1 MLVTLGV
8 VVAVLVGVFYVA
20 GGWYFAGRIQ
30 SGGLHL
36 DVSTGVPAYDLQV
49 TAVTP
54 TSVTLTAPDGAP
66 TAFTQPSN
74 YSLMWDGGS
83 AHVGAVSVP
92 SDATEVTRPLSD
104 VIGTP
109 LTVGTKVALERDW
122 YLEDPK
128 ASLGLDFS
136 TVQIAT
142 PLGIMPAWY
151 VPASGT
157 TWAVMVH
164 GKGGLRREFLRTIPL
179 VHAAGMP
186 ALVITYRN
194 DAGNPQDPD
203 PRFGYGATEW
213 PDLEMAVDYA
223 TAHGAAKVLIYAD
236 SMGASVTAA
245 YLQHSDHVPA
255 MTAMVFD
262 APMLS
267 FEDAV
272 DLGAS
277 RTSIPV
283 VGLPVPSS
291 LTWVAKQIAGRQY
304 GIDWAAL
311 DYASD
316 TSWVTVP
323 VLVLHGAADPTAP
336 VTTSE
341 RFAAANPGTVRL
353 EEFAAAAHMESWNTD
368 RARYEALVA
377 PFLAAHTT

>member
-1 MLVTLGV
+1 M

-30 SGGLHL
+30 SGGLEL
-36 DVSTGVPAYDLQV
+36 DVSTGVPAYDLTV
-49 TAVTP
+49 AAVTP
-54 TSVTLTAPDGAP
+54 TTVTLAAPGDVP
-66 TAFTQPSN
+66 TAFTQPAA
-74 YSLMWDGGS
+74 YALMWDGGS
-83 AHVGAVSVP
+83 AHVGAVSVA

-104 VIGTP
+104 VTGTP
-109 LTVGTKVALERDW
+109 LAVGTTVALERDW
-122 YLEDPK
+122 YLQDPK
-128 ASLGLDFS
+128 SSLGLDFS
-136 TVQIAT
+136 TVQIPT
-142 PLGIMPAWY
+142 PLGEMPAWY

-194 DAGNPQDPD
+194 DAGNPQDPV
-203 PRFGYGATEW
+203 PQFGYGATEW
-213 PDLEMAVDYA
+213 PDLEAAVDYA
-223 TAHGAAKVLIYAD
+223 TAHGATKVLIYAN

-255 MTAMVFD
+255 MTGIVVD

-267 FEDAV
+267 FGDAV

-277 RTSIPV
+277 RTTIPV
-283 VGLPVPSS
+283 VGLPVPGS
-291 LTWVAKQIAGRQY
+291 LTWTAKQIAGKQY
-304 GIDWAAL
+304 GVDWSAL

-316 TSWVTVP
+316 TSWVKVP
-323 VLVLHGAADPTAP
+323 VLALHGDADPTAP

-341 RFAAANPGTVRL
+341 RFAAANPDLVTL
-353 EEFAAAAHMESWNTD
+353 EVFPDTAHMEAWNTD
-368 RARYEALVA
+368 RSRYETLVSR
-377 PFLAAHTT
+377 FLAQHAS

>member
-1 MLVTLGV
+1 M

-20 GGWYFAGRIQ
+20 GGWYFSGLIQ
-30 SGGLHL
+30 SGGLQL
-36 DVSTGVPAYDLQV
+36 DVSTGVPAYDLEV

-66 TAFTQPSN
+66 TAFTQPSS

-92 SDATEVTRPLSD
+92 ADATEVTRPLSD
-104 VIGTP
+104 VTGAP
-109 LTVGTKVALERDW
+109 LTVGTRAALERDW

-136 TVQIAT
+136 TVQVAT
-142 PLGIMPAWY
+142 PLGDMPAWY

-194 DAGNPQDPD
+194 DLGNPQDPV
-203 PRFGYGATEW
+203 PQFGYGATEW
-213 PDLEMAVDYA
+213 PDLEAAVDYA
-223 TAHGAAKVLIYAD
+223 TAHGASKVLLYAD

-245 YLQHSDHVPA
+245 YLQHGDHVPA
-255 MTAMVFD
+255 ITGIVLD

-267 FEDAV
+267 FGDAV

-277 RTSIPV
+277 QKSLPV
-283 VGLPVPSS
+283 VGLPVPDS
-291 LTWVAKQIAGRQY
+291 LTWAAKRIAGLRY
-304 GIDWAAL
+304 GIDWSAL

-323 VLVLHGAADPTAP
+323 VLVVHGDEDPTAP
-336 VTTSE
+336 LATSQ
-341 RFAAANPGTVRL
+341 RFAAANPDHVRL
-353 EEFAAAAHMESWNTD
+353 EVFPTAAHMEAWNTD
-368 RARYEALVA
+368 RDRYESLVSE
-377 PFLAAHTT
+377 FLAQHAT

>member
-1 MLVTLGV
+1 V

-49 TAVTP
+49 TGVTA
-54 TSVTLTAPDGAP
+54 TTVTLTAPGDRP
-66 TAFTQPSN
+66 TAFTQPSS

-83 AHVGAVSVP
+83 AHVGPVDVA
-92 SDATEVTRPLSD
+92 SDAAEVTRPLTD
-104 VIGTP
+104 VVGTP

-122 YLEDPK
+122 YLQDPK
-128 ASLGLDFS
+128 SSLGLDFS
-136 TVQIAT
+136 TVQIAS
-142 PLGIMPAWY
+142 PLGDMPAWY
-151 VPASGT
+151 VPASGS

-179 VHAAGMP
+179 VHEAGMP

-194 DAGNPQDPD
+194 DLGNPQDPV
-203 PRFGYGATEW
+203 PQFGYGATEW
-213 PDLEMAVDYA
+213 PDLQAAVDYA
-223 TAHGAAKVLIYAD
+223 TSHGAQKVLLYAD

-255 MTAMVFD
+255 VTGIVMD

-267 FEDAV
+267 FSDAV

-283 VGLPVPSS
+283 VGLPVPDS
-291 LTWVAKQIAGRQY
+291 LTWTAKQIAGKQY
-304 GIDWAAL
+304 GIDWSAL
-311 DYASD
+311 DYAGD

-323 VLVLHGAADPTAP
+323 VLVVHGDRDPTAP
-336 VTTSE
+336 LATSQ
-341 RFAAANPGTVRL
+341 RLAAANPDRVTLVVVPT
-353 EEFAAAAHMESWNTD
+353 AAHLESWNTD
-368 RARYEALVA
+368 RARYESVVSA
-377 PFLAAHTT
+377 FLQGHTT